1 MQAKWIKLDLLIH
14 FNFLLVLGRGDNAW
28 LSPPGSL
35 SLSMYIRLDMNSAL
49 GQAPALIQT
58 VPAVAAA
65 RAISQHLP
73 HIVSNVSKS
82 HKLAV
87 MSLKATCSCF

>member
-1 MQAKWIKLDLLIH
+1 MWVGLYAPA
-14 FNFLLVLGRGDNAW
+14 FNNFLLVLGRGDNAW

-35 SLSMYIRLDMNSAL
+35 SLSMYMRLDMNSAL

-58 VPAVAAA
+58 VPTVAAA

-73 HIVSNVSKS
+73 HIVSNVS
-82 HKLAV
+82 
-87 MSLKATCSCF
+87 